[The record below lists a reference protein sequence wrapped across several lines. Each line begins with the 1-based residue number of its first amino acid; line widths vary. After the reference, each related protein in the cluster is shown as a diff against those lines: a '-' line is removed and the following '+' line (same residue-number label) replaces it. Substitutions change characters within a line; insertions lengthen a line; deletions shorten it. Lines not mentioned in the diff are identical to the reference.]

1 MGNLWCL
8 RFAPALLETF
18 TPLFTRGRKQLQ
30 ASCVLLW
37 RVASQGQKF
46 FSIIKLVFLFLR
58 QMFLRSKPKDKSR
71 VSDVNNFGIFMLFV
85 SIFNLPFWPLCLYL
99 GFFAV
104 AMAIFSL
111 SLILWQAFAP
121 YHCSDFRVL
130 RPYSFYGCGSN
141 GFATYAG
148 GVLPPMRWL
157 QAVLLRPLIPYLYSY
172 RLLFLI
178 LLSLMSHLTS
188 FG

>member
-71 VSDVNNFGIFMLFV
+71 VSDVNNFGIFMVFV
-85 SIFNLPFWPLCLYL
+85 SVFQLTLLTFVSLPRLLRGSRWRFLSLESLGRPLPPINALTFASYVHISFMAAVVMVSWLTPAASCPRCGDFEPFFPGLLYL
-99 GFFAV
+99 
-104 AMAIFSL
+104 I
-111 SLILWQAFAP
+111 
-121 YHCSDFRVL
+121 
-130 RPYSFYGCGSN
+130 SN
-141 GFATYAG
+141 
-148 GVLPPMRWL
+148 
-157 QAVLLRPLIPYLYSY
+157 
-172 RLLFLI
+172 
-178 LLSLMSHLTS
+178 LTS
-188 FG
+188 FN